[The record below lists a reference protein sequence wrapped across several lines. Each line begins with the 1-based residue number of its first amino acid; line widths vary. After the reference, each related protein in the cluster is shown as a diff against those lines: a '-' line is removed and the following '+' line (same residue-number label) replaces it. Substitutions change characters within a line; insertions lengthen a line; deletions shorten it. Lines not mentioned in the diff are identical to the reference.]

1 MIFVS
6 YDFCLYHRGNF
17 CPLFWRGSD
26 QLPESEKTII
36 LVEKGARL
44 TQASPSAGRLSAG
57 MGIHFTGDTESYYI
71 KVKASYTFTIPSIS
85 FDALR
90 TRPLL
95 NTDVGKV
102 STGVNGK
109 IHPKDKQP
117 QWYSLTSKDK
127 EYLIN
132 TYLSRYP
139 ELTLSAIPDIVEL
152 ISNGKG
158 QEITLPSVYSKPVK
172 DDNFFTIRFIIEN
185 KPYWIES
192 DKVLHLKGQDGQLTS
207 SISYWNNFPLSF
219 DSRSPSIQEKTR
231 TTVCYPRAVSL
242 SLLAREGLIAID
254 EEKAKWVQV
263 TALDEQTFPI
273 QGWVNIKQ
281 NVQAHIK
288 LVSPWHWTGFETIE
302 EKATVGELSDKLGK
316 NNVAKLD
323 LADYTPAM
331 RALHQ
336 ILTGTLIYSTQRKK
350 DLPPP
355 TFTDS
360 NLKEG
365 LRRSWTAEQIGHLLV
380 RYESEWYADA
390 ALSKWNEIDELFE
403 EEKRQQKALI
413 EEGLDNLGITRPYQR
428 DFAMEKVDEAHEH
441 VKSNWQREK
450 EERIKPSLWWQQVAQ
465 AQAQVQNQTT
475 STEQSDADT
484 NSPKLTNLSTDGKA
498 WFIHPIAMIDYFNV
512 RSTEIIFPLKVKP
525 INNFD
530 MQFGKKFN
538 WTKNDNQTMFG
549 SNRSGG
555 KRKHAGRD
563 LYTEPNAEIVA
574 VCDGVVLDIRDFY
587 CKTHQITVKHH
598 TNSGREFIIR
608 YGEVDKSSIKNLKVG
623 DSVKQG
629 AILAKTGKLLNND
642 DTPLMV
648 LSGKIIYML
657 HLEYYSGESG
667 LDLKKPLSNKAN
679 KPYERRKDLLD
690 PLELLKQGYRNS
702 FGADPQ

>member
-1 MIFVS
+1 M
-6 YDFCLYHRGNF
+6 
-17 CPLFWRGSD
+17 
-26 QLPESEKTII
+26 
-36 LVEKGARL
+36 
-44 TQASPSAGRLSAG
+44 GR
-57 MGIHFTGDTESYYI
+57 TN
-71 KVKASYTFTIPSIS
+71 IP
-85 FDALR
+85 
-90 TRPLL
+90 
-95 NTDVGKV
+95 
-102 STGVNGK
+102 
-109 IHPKDKQP
+109 
-117 QWYSLTSKDK
+117 
-127 EYLIN
+127 
-132 TYLSRYP
+132 RYWMC
-139 ELTLSAIPDIVEL
+139 I
-152 ISNGKG
+152 
-158 QEITLPSVYSKPVK
+158 

-192 DKVLHLKGQDGQLTS
+192 DKVLHLKGQDGQLSS

-231 TTVCYPRAVSL
+231 NTVCYPRAVSL
-242 SLLAREGLIAID
+242 SLLAREGHLAID

-316 NNVAKLD
+316 NKVAKLD
-323 LADYTPAM
+323 LDDYTPAM

-365 LRRSWTAEQIGHLLV
+365 LGRSWTAEQIGHLLV

-413 EEGLDNLGITRPYQR
+413 EEGLDKLGITRPYQR

-465 AQAQVQNQTT
+465 AQAQNQTT

-484 NSPKLTNLSTDGKA
+484 NTPKLTNLSTDGKA
-498 WFIHPIAMIDYFNV
+498 WFIHPVALFNLFIKSFRHV
-512 RSTEIIFPLKVKP
+512 SYEQLSTIMSGCNSEIIKTFLPFINDTMEIFDIKSPLRKAHFLAQ
-525 INNFD
+525 IAHETGQLRY
-530 MQFGKKFN
+530 MEEIASGKAYE
-538 WTKNDNQTMFG
+538 G
-549 SNRSGG
+549 NRSLGNILEG
-555 KRKHAGRD
+555 DGIKFKGRGLLQLTGRNNYTACQTYLRTLKKYHNLDITSSLENAKKVASDPELASLVSGYYWLKIKPKLNIKADEDD
-563 LYTEPNAEIVA
+563 LYWVSVYVNGWKKQDNPYYPNKEKEPNNMAHRAEMLEIA
-574 VCDGVVLDIRDFY
+574 KKAFGV
-587 CKTHQITVKHH
+587 
-598 TNSGREFIIR
+598 N
-608 YGEVDKSSIKNLKVG
+608 
-623 DSVKQG
+623 
-629 AILAKTGKLLNND
+629 
-642 DTPLMV
+642 
-648 LSGKIIYML
+648 
-657 HLEYYSGESG
+657 
-667 LDLKKPLSNKAN
+667 
-679 KPYERRKDLLD
+679 
-690 PLELLKQGYRNS
+690 
-702 FGADPQ
+702 